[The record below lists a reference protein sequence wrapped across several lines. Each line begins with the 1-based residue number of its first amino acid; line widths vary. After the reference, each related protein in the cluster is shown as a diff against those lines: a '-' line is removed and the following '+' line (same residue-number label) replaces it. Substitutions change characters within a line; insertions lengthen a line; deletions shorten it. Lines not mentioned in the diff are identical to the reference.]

1 MNPRLA
7 TLISLIVVLAAIR
20 LFPHPPNVAPIAA
33 MALFAGAHF
42 DDRRAAMLVPLGAM
56 LISDMVLGFHT
67 SMLPVYLAFMITVA
81 IGFWVKRNRSVLT
94 IASAALVSSMLFF
107 LLTNFGAW
115 MSLDIYPK
123 TIEGLGAAYV
133 AGIPF
138 FRNTLAGDLGY
149 TAILFGGFWL
159 LERSIPSV
167 RLPQLTRKA

>member
-7 TLISLIVVLAAIR
+7 TLISLIVILAALR
-20 LFPHPPNVAPIAA
+20 LFPHPPNIAPIAA

-42 DDRRAAMLVPLGAM
+42 DDRRLALLVPLVAM
-56 LISDMVLGFHT
+56 LISDIVLGLHS
-67 SMLPVYLAFMITVA
+67 SMFLVYLAFMGTVA
-81 IGFWVKRNRSVLT
+81 IGFWVKRNRSVLNIT
-94 IASAALVSSMLFF
+94 CAALISSMLFF

-123 TIEGLGAAYV
+123 TIEGLGAAYA

-138 FRNTLAGDLGY
+138 FRNTLVGDLGY
-149 TAILFGGFWL
+149 TFILFAGFWL

-167 RLPQLTRKA
+167 RSPLLARKP